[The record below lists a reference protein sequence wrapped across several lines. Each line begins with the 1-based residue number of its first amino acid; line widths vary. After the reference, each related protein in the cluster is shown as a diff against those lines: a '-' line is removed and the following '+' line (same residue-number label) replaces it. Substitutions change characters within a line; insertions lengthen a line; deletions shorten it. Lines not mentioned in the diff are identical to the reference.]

1 MKNKKYTIR
10 ELILKFIPYYGNYKF
25 LFVTDMIAAVLTIV
39 AEISLP
45 LIIRSITNKAT
56 INIASLS
63 MKFILH
69 MGGLYIALK
78 IIEILAT
85 FYMQKYGH
93 IMGASIEKDMR
104 RTVFSHIQ
112 YLSDEFYA
120 KNKIGNLLSRVTN
133 DLFEVTEFAHH
144 CPEEFLVAA
153 VKVIA
158 TFIILANINLT
169 LTFIIFFMLPLM
181 LVFTN
186 KTRKKI
192 RSTQM
197 AQRYQI
203 GEINSSIEDSLLGI
217 KVIRSFAN
225 EEIEIEQFDQANKK
239 FLGIKKEFYQ
249 SMAEFT
255 ATTKI
260 LDALMYITVVIFG
273 GYFIIKGKINS
284 GDFIL
289 YTMYTTTLLASV
301 SRLINFIE
309 VFEKG
314 ISGIERYLQIM
325 DEEPSIK
332 NSENPIFLN
341 KLEGNISFENVSFSY
356 ESNSENPEISKN
368 VLSDINLFIKA
379 GSKIALVG
387 PSGGGKTTLTN
398 LIPRFYDIDS
408 GSIRI
413 DGKDIRQI
421 ELKSL
426 RNNIG
431 IVQQDVYLFS
441 GSVYENI
448 LYGNMDA
455 TFEEVK
461 NAAKLAGALEFIEKL
476 PYGFDTYVG
485 ERGVMLSGGQK
496 QRISI
501 ARVFLKNPP
510 ILILDEATSALDNKS
525 EKIVQESLSLLSKGR
540 TTITIAHRLTTIIN
554 SDEIIVLTE
563 EGIKERGTH
572 RELLENKGEYYNLYN
587 RVENHIMG

>member
-225 EEIEIEQFDQANKK
+225 EEIEIEQFDQSNKK

-341 KLEGNISFENVSFSY
+341 K
-356 ESNSENPEISKN
+356 
-368 VLSDINLFIKA
+368 
-379 GSKIALVG
+379 
-387 PSGGGKTTLTN
+387 
-398 LIPRFYDIDS
+398 
-408 GSIRI
+408 
-413 DGKDIRQI
+413 
-421 ELKSL
+421 
-426 RNNIG
+426 
-431 IVQQDVYLFS
+431 
-441 GSVYENI
+441 
-448 LYGNMDA
+448 
-455 TFEEVK
+455 
-461 NAAKLAGALEFIEKL
+461 
-476 PYGFDTYVG
+476 
-485 ERGVMLSGGQK
+485 
-496 QRISI
+496 
-501 ARVFLKNPP
+501 
-510 ILILDEATSALDNKS
+510 
-525 EKIVQESLSLLSKGR
+525 
-540 TTITIAHRLTTIIN
+540 
-554 SDEIIVLTE
+554 
-563 EGIKERGTH
+563 
-572 RELLENKGEYYNLYN
+572 
-587 RVENHIMG
+587 